1 MSMIL
6 SDDAW
11 VHIGLHLKPRHL
23 SKLMRT
29 CKRIN
34 RLVDNETYWTRVAAH
49 LVWREQWSMEI
60 EQPYDG
66 YIPSEPLLPVVDS
79 GWYNMV
85 GLDRGYYWSMES
97 FIQRIQDSLDAYS
110 CNGDDDDW
118 VFTNQYQA
126 LNLKERT
133 VKLYR
138 RGWNHEGATMK
149 GLAKQQTILHWV
161 TYPSRD
167 FKGEWPKLQ
176 KFVCDLEDDPIPA
189 VYKRQ
194 MLRKMRDSIG
204 SELSMS
210 NGTGSDHPIGWF
222 LFIF

>member
-1 MSMIL
+1 
-6 SDDAW
+6 
-11 VHIGLHLKPRHL
+11 
-23 SKLMRT
+23 
-29 CKRIN
+29 
-34 RLVDNETYWTRVAAH
+34 
-49 LVWREQWSMEI
+49 
-60 EQPYDG
+60 
-66 YIPSEPLLPVVDS
+66 
-79 GWYNMV
+79 MV